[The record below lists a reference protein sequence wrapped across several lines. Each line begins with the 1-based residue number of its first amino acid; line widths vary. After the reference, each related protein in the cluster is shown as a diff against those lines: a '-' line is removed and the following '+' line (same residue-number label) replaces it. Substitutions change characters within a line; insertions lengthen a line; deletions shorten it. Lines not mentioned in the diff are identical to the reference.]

1 MKSIALLLI
10 AFLCVSCAAP
20 VSWGRLRVAQVVRH
34 VNAGMDLVITGPPN
48 WKGLAS
54 NEADESIWLAFVE
67 PKSGRT
73 LMDLKK
79 ALPTGFNESHGFPT
93 CRAAVSPDGRYVL
106 VIVGFKRSLALDLFL
121 VEGGQVRRTDFEM
134 PDVQEIFSR
143 CKPPENENWR
153 FVPDT
158 PAGILGDDDFGPV
171 AWGAG
176 DVLKMDFYG
185 SYDPG
190 DRDKSAGFHCEYRL
204 SGAHAKLTKLGLDI
218 DGRDRLVRPQDIV
231 MISQWDSPRHQ

>member
-1 MKSIALLLI
+1 MKSLALLLI
-10 AFLCVSCAAP
+10 AFLGASCTAP
-20 VSWGRLRVAQVVRH
+20 ASGGRLRVAQVVQH

-48 WKGLAS
+48 WKQPAS
-54 NEADESIWLAFVE
+54 SYEADESTWLAFVE

-79 ALPTGFNESHGFPT
+79 ALPTGFNESYGFPT
-93 CRAAVSPDGRYVL
+93 CRAEVSPDGRYVL

-153 FVPDT
+153 FVYDT
-158 PAGILGDDDFGPV
+158 PAGVLGTNDYGPV
-171 AWGAG
+171 VWGG
-176 DVLKMDFYG
+176 GGRLK
-185 SYDPG
+185 
-190 DRDKSAGFHCEYRL
+190 
-204 SGAHAKLTKLGLDI
+204 
-218 DGRDRLVRPQDIV
+218 
-231 MISQWDSPRHQ
+231 ISVWRQL